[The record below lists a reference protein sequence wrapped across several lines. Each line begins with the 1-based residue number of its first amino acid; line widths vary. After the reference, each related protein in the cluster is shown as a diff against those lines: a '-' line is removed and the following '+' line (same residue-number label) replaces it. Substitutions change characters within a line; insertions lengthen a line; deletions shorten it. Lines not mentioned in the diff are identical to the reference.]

1 MIYSMEFGFYKL
13 FIATHDYILINA
25 FNNEMPAEQSIASL
39 VQRLCHRREGIGGM
53 GVIFLTPS
61 TEQSASMY
69 YYTAEG
75 DEQSP
80 PIEVLMCGGRYA
92 FDFGLVQQ
100 GELVFDTRRGMDRL
114 QCIDSSHFSFRVG
127 IPHSDTAN
135 QIVPGG
141 SIDFQVSLQSQ
152 NRTIQSTPVLF
163 NRAYAAIYSSI
174 ISATESEH
182 LPPSF
187 PIAGNNHTPVLY
199 QVNSS
204 DEILLSVPG
213 ISEVLPDIVEAA
225 AAAGVAAVA
234 NGFCDRDLVIRLSS
248 GGRFF
253 FEWNERSNSVYLAGT
268 PHYAFSGS
276 YSTEDEENQ
285 QFVDGD
291 EYGPSI

>member
-1 MIYSMEFGFYKL
+1 MEFGFYKL

-25 FNNEMPAEQSIASL
+25 FRNEVPGEETVTPL
-39 VQRLCHRREGIGGM
+39 VRRLCHRREGIGGM

-69 YYTAEG
+69 YYTAHGE
-75 DEQSP
+75 EQSP

-100 GELVFDTRRGMDRL
+100 GEIVFDTQRGMDRL
-114 QCIDSSHFSFRVG
+114 QCIDSSHFSYRVG
-127 IPHSDTAN
+127 IPRSDSEN
-135 QIVPGG
+135 RIVPGG

-152 NRTIQSTPVLF
+152 GRTIQSTPVLF
-163 NRAYAAIYSSI
+163 NRAYAAIYSSNF
-174 ISATESEH
+174 SAAESKRV
-182 LPPSF
+182 PPSF
-187 PIAGNNHTPVLY
+187 PIAGSEHTPVLY

-204 DEILLSVPG
+204 DEILLSVPEAA
-213 ISEVLPDIVEAA
+213 EVLPDIVEAA

-234 NGFCDRDLVIRLSS
+234 NGFCDRDLVIRLSA

-276 YSTEDEENQ
+276 YSTEDEDDQ
-285 QFVDGD
+285 QFFDGD